1 MLLLLIVSIVNMLF
15 GVGMVCMPLS
25 DNGPHIAHGWAQVV
39 RLRHLYATR
48 PGMHLLISEGGQI
61 RGSACFFAVGNIS
74 ILGLM
79 EIRPVGP
86 GRVVIRGVATARFLC
101 IEDDGTLYSS
111 HAYSREDCIF
121 REQILPDGYNIYIS
135 DRHGVLLSLGNHR
148 QRLQGLDRGD
158 PALAQFLPRISTLNQ
173 IPSPGANIGD
183 HMKVAKTEEPVD
195 TIDSFG
201 KFSQI
206 IDSPSFH
213 KR

>member
-1 MLLLLIVSIVNMLF
+1 MLLLVVTVSVVNVLF
-15 GVGMVCMPLS
+15 GVGTVCMPLS

-48 PGMHLLISEGGQI
+48 PGMHLLISEDGQI
-61 RGSACFFAVGNIS
+61 HGSAVQTLHS
-74 ILGLM
+74 LM

-86 GRVVIRGVATARFLC
+86 GRVVIRAVATARFLC
-101 IEDDGTLYSS
+101 IENDGTLYSS
-111 HAYSREDCIF
+111 HTYSREDCTF

-148 QRLQGLDRGD
+148 QRLQGLDRGV
-158 PALAQFLPRISTLNQ
+158 PALAQFLPRISTLSQ
-173 IPSPGANIGD
+173 IPSPGSNIHD
-183 HMKVAKTEEPVD
+183 HIKAAKTEEPVD
-195 TIDSFG
+195 TIDAFG

-206 IDSPSFH
+206 ISSPSFH

>member
-1 MLLLLIVSIVNMLF
+1 MLLLLIVSTVNVLF

-61 RGSACFFAVGNIS
+61 RGSAVQTLHS
-74 ILGLM
+74 LM

-86 GRVVIRGVATARFLC
+86 GRVAIRGVATARFLC

-121 REQILPDGYNIYIS
+121 REEILPDGYNIYIS

-173 IPSPGANIGD
+173 IPSPGAKIGD
-183 HMKVAKTEEPVD
+183 RMEEAKTEEPVD